1 MTHGATST
9 IMAMTG
15 FHGELEELTS
25 SNRHVSSMLL
35 VSVFLFF
42 VAGVT
47 WTALAALDET
57 VRGSGKVIP
66 SSEIKRIQNF
76 EGGIVSEILVTAGQ
90 EVKKGDTLI
99 RLQEVQF
106 SSRLREHQS
115 MHLDLLATIA
125 RLEAHLEGRK
135 DIRLP
140 PELLAHR
147 PELAANQMQLM
158 LSRQLVDRSTLDVL
172 IQEREQISQELKE
185 ARSRLE
191 FQGRNLGLLKKELA
205 MIEPMVARGAA
216 SEMEELRL
224 RRQVNEVNGNIQET
238 RIQIPKIQSSLQ
250 AAENRIEE
258 ETSRQRN
265 ELLKELNEART
276 QLESMKEKLPALAD
290 QVDRTVVRSPVDG
303 VVKQVF
309 VNTIGE
315 TISSGKDM
323 VEIVP
328 LEDSLLV
335 EAQVLP
341 KDIAFI
347 HPGQNASVRLTA
359 YDSSIYG
366 SLDGVVEHISA
377 DAITDEQQK
386 YSYYLVKIRTQE
398 TSLKDRA
405 GKELPI
411 IPGMVAEISILT
423 GKKTVLEYILKPIIK
438 TRQNALRER

>member
-1 MTHGATST
+1 MTATT
-9 IMAMTG
+9 TMAVTN
-15 FHGELEELTS
+15 FHGELDELTS

-47 WTALAALDET
+47 WTALAELDET
-57 VRGSGKVIP
+57 VRGGGKIIP

-140 PELLAHR
+140 PELLAQR

-185 ARSRLE
+185 ARSRLD

-438 TRQNALRER
+438 TKQNALRER

>member
-1 MTHGATST
+1 
-9 IMAMTG
+9 MAVTN
-15 FHGELEELTS
+15 FHGELDELTS
-25 SNRHVSSMLL
+25 SNRRVSSMLL
-35 VSVFLFF
+35 ASVFLFF

-47 WTALAALDET
+47 WTALAELDET

-76 EGGIVSEILVTAGQ
+76 EGGIVSEILVKAGQ

-140 PELLAHR
+140 PELLAQR
-147 PELAANQMQLM
+147 PELAENQMQLM
-158 LSRQLVDRSTLDVL
+158 LSRQLVDRSALDVL

-191 FQGRNLGLLKKELA
+191 YQGRNLTLLKKELA

-216 SEMEELRL
+216 SEMEELKL
-224 RRQVNEVNGNIQET
+224 RRQINEVNGNIQET

-303 VVKQVF
+303 IVKQVF

-438 TRQNALRER
+438 TKQNALRER

>member
-1 MTHGATST
+1 MTHGQAKSLK
-9 IMAMTG
+9 TG
-15 FHGELEELTS
+15 FRGELADLTS
-25 SNRHVSSMLL
+25 SNRHVSSILL
-35 VSVFLFF
+35 MSVFLFF
-42 VAGVT
+42 GAGVA
-47 WTALAALDET
+47 WAALAALDET
-57 VRGSGKVIP
+57 VRGAGKVIP

-76 EGGIVSEILVTAGQ
+76 EGGIVAQILVKAGQ
-90 EVKKGDTLI
+90 EVRKDDILI

-125 RLEAHLEGRK
+125 RLEAQLDGRE

-140 PELLAHR
+140 QEVLERKPD
-147 PELAANQMQLM
+147 LAASQKQLM
-158 LSRQLVDRSTLDVL
+158 LSRQMVYRSALDVL
-172 IQEREQISQELKE
+172 VQEREQIGQELKE

-191 FQGRNLGLLKKELA
+191 YQGRNLSLLRKELD
-205 MIEPMVARGAA
+205 MIAPMVARGAA
-216 SEMEELRL
+216 SEMEELKL
-224 RRQVNEVNGNIQET
+224 RRQVNEVSGTIQET
-238 RIQIPKIQSSLQ
+238 RIQIPKIQSALQ

-258 ETSRQRN
+258 EKSRQRS
-265 ELLKELNEART
+265 ELLKELDEART
-276 QLESMKEKLPALAD
+276 QLESMQEKLPALAD

-303 VVKQVF
+303 IVKQVF

-315 TISSGKDM
+315 TISPGKDM

-335 EAQVLP
+335 EAQVMP
-341 KDIAFI
+341 QDIAFI

-366 SLDGVVEHISA
+366 SLEGVVEHISA

-386 YSYYLVKIRTQE
+386 YSYYLVNIRTQE
-398 TSLKDRA
+398 NSLKDRF

>member
-1 MTHGATST
+1 MTHGQAKSLK
-9 IMAMTG
+9 TG
-15 FHGELEELTS
+15 FRGELADLTS
-25 SNRHVSSMLL
+25 SNRHVSSILL
-35 VSVFLFF
+35 MSVFLFF
-42 VAGVT
+42 GAGVA
-47 WTALAALDET
+47 WAALAALDET
-57 VRGSGKVIP
+57 VRGAGKVIP

-76 EGGIVSEILVTAGQ
+76 EGGIVAQILVKAGQ
-90 EVKKGDTLI
+90 EVRKDDILI

-125 RLEAHLEGRK
+125 RLEAQLDGRE

-140 PELLAHR
+140 QEVLERKPD
-147 PELAANQMQLM
+147 LAASQKRLM
-158 LSRQLVDRSTLDVL
+158 LSRQMVYRSALDVL
-172 IQEREQISQELKE
+172 VQEREQIGQELKE

-191 FQGRNLGLLKKELA
+191 YQGRNLSLLRKELD
-205 MIEPMVARGAA
+205 MIAPMVARGAA
-216 SEMEELRL
+216 SEMEELKL
-224 RRQVNEVNGNIQET
+224 RRQVNEVTGTIQET
-238 RIQIPKIQSSLQ
+238 RIQIPKIQSALQ

-258 ETSRQRN
+258 EKSRQRS
-265 ELLKELNEART
+265 ELLKELDEART
-276 QLESMKEKLPALAD
+276 QLESMQEKLPALAD

-303 VVKQVF
+303 IVKQVF

-315 TISSGKDM
+315 TISPGKDM

-335 EAQVLP
+335 EAQVMP
-341 KDIAFI
+341 QDIAFI

-366 SLDGVVEHISA
+366 SLEGVVEHISA

-386 YSYYLVKIRTQE
+386 YSYYLVNIRTQE
-398 TSLKDRA
+398 NSLKDRF

>member
-1 MTHGATST
+1 MTATT
-9 IMAMTG
+9 IMAVTN
-15 FHGELEELTS
+15 FHGELDELTS
-25 SNRHVSSMLL
+25 SNRRVSSMLL
-35 VSVFLFF
+35 ASVFLFF

-47 WTALAALDET
+47 WTALAELDET

-76 EGGIVSEILVTAGQ
+76 EGGIVSEILVKAGQ

-140 PELLAHR
+140 PELLAQR
-147 PELAANQMQLM
+147 PELAENQMQLM
-158 LSRQLVDRSTLDVL
+158 LSRQLVDRSALDVL

-191 FQGRNLGLLKKELA
+191 YQGRNLTLLKKELA

-216 SEMEELRL
+216 SEMEELKL
-224 RRQVNEVNGNIQET
+224 RRQINEVNGNIQET

-303 VVKQVF
+303 IVKQVF

-438 TRQNALRER
+438 TKQNALRER

>member
-1 MTHGATST
+1 MTATT
-9 IMAMTG
+9 IMAVTN
-15 FHGELEELTS
+15 FHGELDELTS

-42 VAGVT
+42 VAGVI
-47 WTALAALDET
+47 WTALAELDET
-57 VRGSGKVIP
+57 VRGAGKVIP

-76 EGGIVSEILVTAGQ
+76 EGGIVSEILVKAGQ

-140 PELLAHR
+140 PELLAQR
-147 PELAANQMQLM
+147 PELAENQMQLM
-158 LSRQLVDRSTLDVL
+158 LSRQLVDRSALDVL

-191 FQGRNLGLLKKELA
+191 YQGRNLTLLKKELA

-216 SEMEELRL
+216 SEMEELKL

-303 VVKQVF
+303 IVKQVF

-438 TRQNALRER
+438 TKQNALRER